1 MPTVIMREGAGCEG
15 AGTVREGA
23 GTVPGVGGTEPSTS
37 TEHDEEPPEELCCPI
52 TYALYRDP
60 VRLRAAADGRV
71 FERDAIVSFWRR
83 RPLADF
89 LGGPQLSSALMDPAP
104 DVQRKVAA
112 WLGARPSLIPG
123 PESSDGSRDAQM
135 ALLPIPSTQFAL
147 DALAA
152 EIEDLAATRAAAVAA
167 ATGDEAAFA
176 ALLQLSATQV
186 WLVGCAPKGRHKRH
200 LGCYVRR
207 ADLPLMAGRFVYQQA
222 GTDNLGA
229 RQPWLWHANNG
240 FWHAGERRQV
250 PLASPPSPTPPFP
263 PYATPHSPY
272 MSPTSLQASWGGDRL
287 ADRF

>member
-1 MPTVIMREGAGCEG
+1 MREGAGCEG
-15 AGTVREGA
+15 AGTVRGGA

-112 WLGARPSLIPG
+112 WLGARPSLIPPG

-176 ALLQLSATQV
+176 TLLQLSATQV

-250 PLASPPSPTPPFP
+250 SLAFPPSPTPPFP